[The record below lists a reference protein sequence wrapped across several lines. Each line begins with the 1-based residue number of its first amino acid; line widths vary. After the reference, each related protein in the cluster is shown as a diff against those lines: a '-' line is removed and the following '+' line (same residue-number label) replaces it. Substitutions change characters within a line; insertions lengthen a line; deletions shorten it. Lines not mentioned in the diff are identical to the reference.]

1 MKILIWLIRILL
13 SSVFVM
19 TIFDIKRAWG
29 ADLVT
34 VNAYLLALFL
44 ILALCFFIVVTS
56 FFVDWEEE

>member
-19 TIFDIKRAWG
+19 TIFDIKRAWV

-44 ILALCFFIVVTS
+44 ILALCFFIVFMS